1 LTQGPFA
8 HEVRITFEFKGTVSP
23 DIRIYFKLY
32 TIKSVLFVGPIMVF
46 ICFNFVVGYLYICF
60 NSASLEKKATGV
72 LKLSSYCERITKAG
86 NAVMKWIPTV
96 TFENTFM

>member
-1 LTQGPFA
+1 
-8 HEVRITFEFKGTVSP
+8 
-23 DIRIYFKLY
+23 
-32 TIKSVLFVGPIMVF
+32 MVF

-96 TFENTFM
+96 TFENTFMQLLAAFGNRFTTALADFYK